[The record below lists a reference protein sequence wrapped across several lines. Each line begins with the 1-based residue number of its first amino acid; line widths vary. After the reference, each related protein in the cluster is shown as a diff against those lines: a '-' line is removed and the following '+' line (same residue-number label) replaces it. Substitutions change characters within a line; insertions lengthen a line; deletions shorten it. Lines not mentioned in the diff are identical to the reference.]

1 MVIAIPARPL
11 GSGLCT
17 GTTRT
22 DLSILPDEI
31 FRRAFSRLNN
41 CMENSQNPEFNIND
55 LASLKNIV
63 ELACTRGAFRAN
75 EMSAVGDIYQ
85 RLDAFL
91 SGVVSQAQVVQQAA
105 QEAVAAQ
112 QAQAET
118 QGESS

>member
-1 MVIAIPARPL
+1 
-11 GSGLCT
+11 
-17 GTTRT
+17 
-22 DLSILPDEI
+22 
-31 FRRAFSRLNN
+31 
-41 CMENSQNPEFNIND
+41 MENSQNPEFNIND

-75 EMSAVGDIYQ
+75 EMTAVGDIYQ

-112 QAQAET
+112 QAQQGDT